1 MKIMETMRQLSNN
14 ILNETNGHMV
24 MVRLKDMMLDGV
36 MYFNRFNSKN
46 ERTDSLRRAI
56 ESMDDVRILL
66 KIAVELKCIEY
77 ENFKSYEDQAHQLVK
92 MMVSELNITFGSRKA
107 VAERSLGR

>member
-1 MKIMETMRQLSNN
+1 MKIMEALRQLTNS
-14 ILNETNGHMV
+14 ILSESSDHMV
-24 MVRLKDMMLDGV
+24 VARLKDVTLESV
-36 MYFNRFNSKN
+36 IYFNRFNAKN

-56 ESMDDVRILL
+56 EAMDDVKVMI

-77 ENFKSYEDQAHQLVK
+77 DAFKMYEDQAQQLVK